1 MKKIGVISLGC
12 DKNRIDTE
20 NMLAFL
26 EEEGYVFTGDPKDSD
41 IIIVNTCAFID
52 SAKQESIDT
61 ILEMSDFKQNGKC
74 KCLVVSGCLSQRY
87 MDSLVEELPEVD
99 IFVGTA
105 SYRELPELI
114 KDFMNNHS
122 KIAIKNE
129 INKRDFT
136 KKRVLTTP
144 YHYAYLK
151 IAEGCNNNC
160 TYCAIPKIR
169 GKFTSRPMEEITS
182 EAKDI
187 IEKYGVKELNL
198 VAQDIT
204 RYGKDLYGE
213 LKLVE
218 LIGELEKLDCS
229 WIRLL
234 YCYPELVT
242 DELISKIKNSQK
254 VVKYIDIPMQHASDN
269 ILKRMNRHVRQ
280 QFLQNLIDKL
290 RAQIP
295 DIVIRTTFIVGFP
308 GETEQDFEILY
319 NFVQKNTFDK
329 CGFFAYSRED
339 GTPAYDFEN
348 QVDEDIKQQRVSMLY
363 ELQEEIMAEKSNA
376 MIGKIV
382 DVMYEQVDFDGQ
394 CFVGRMAED
403 APEIDRVVYFTSSE
417 PVDIGGMYKIKITE
431 KIGLDLKGELV

>member
-1 MKKIGVISLGC
+1 MQECHPPLNKQKIH
-12 DKNRIDTE
+12 
-20 NMLAFL
+20 
-26 EEEGYVFTGDPKDSD
+26 
-41 IIIVNTCAFID
+41 
-52 SAKQESIDT
+52 
-61 ILEMSDFKQNGKC
+61 
-74 KCLVVSGCLSQRY
+74 
-87 MDSLVEELPEVD
+87 
-99 IFVGTA
+99 IF
-105 SYRELPELI
+105 
-114 KDFMNNHS
+114 
-122 KIAIKNE
+122 
-129 INKRDFT
+129 
-136 KKRVLTTP
+136 
-144 YHYAYLK
+144 
-151 IAEGCNNNC
+151 
-160 TYCAIPKIR
+160 
-169 GKFTSRPMEEITS
+169 
-182 EAKDI
+182 
-187 IEKYGVKELNL
+187 

-295 DIVIRTTFIVGFP
+295 NIVIRTTFIVGFP

-319 NFVQKNTFDK
+319 NFVQKNAFDK

-348 QVDEDIKQQRVSMLY
+348 QVADKFNKFKLSIQVLAISCDIL
-363 ELQEEIMAEKSNA
+363 SN
-376 MIGKIV
+376 
-382 DVMYEQVDFDGQ
+382 
-394 CFVGRMAED
+394 
-403 APEIDRVVYFTSSE
+403 
-417 PVDIGGMYKIKITE
+417 KIKLFYAIFFNN
-431 KIGLDLKGELV
+431 IFCLRGYFIHWS